1 MDTFIKLKY
10 HAWLYAMYYGLQI
23 LLDQLCCHIIWKG
36 ISLFAF
42 LTYDKGI
49 SFIFQTAKTVKEL
62 GTSKI
67 TIRLKQ
73 GQLYFFLANKK
84 KIDLLLTVVLDFFF

>member
-1 MDTFIKLKY
+1 MHNKLIKIMCLGY
-10 HAWLYAMYYGLQI
+10 LYKAQI
-23 LLDQLCCHIIWKG
+23 SCMAVCYVNQLCCHIIWKG

-73 GQLYFFLANKK
+73 GQLYFFLAKK
-84 KIDLLLTVVLDFFF
+84 KN